1 MSDALSIKRFVVAEF
16 VPDADAK
23 DLDDDYDLI
32 ANGVIDSLGLLRVV
46 DWLAQRFD
54 VAVDEVEISE
64 EQFVS
69 VAAMCRFVE
78 QNAAGRKVVAAH
90 AQRGE

>member
-1 MSDALSIKRFVVAEF
+1 MSDALAIKRFIVAEF
-16 VPDADAK
+16 VPDVSPGDI
-23 DLDDDYDLI
+23 DDDYDLL

-54 VAVDEVEISE
+54 VAVDDVEISE
-64 EQFVS
+64 EQFTS
-69 VAAMCRFVE
+69 VAAMCRFVD
-78 QNAAGRKVVAAH
+78 QNAVGRAVVAAQ